1 MQEQKIAALSA
12 GRSLVLAL
20 FVLGAFGSACAPM
33 QHIQMEEVVL
43 KASPDGEGHRV
54 EVIDPEELFHA
65 AAEAFRNRDYAA
77 AEQKY
82 ALILERFADT
92 RWGGLSKYNRAVCLL
107 KLERWEE
114 AAVIFG
120 DIAEERAGTKDAHDA
135 LFQLATCHEKME
147 QWVEV
152 DNALTLALAPAWKGI
167 IASDRLEAYAR
178 RGVARRV
185 LGKLKEAERDLRR
198 VVDVYASNR
207 EDVVVRES
215 PYVSLAEFTIGEMHR
230 DRFSAVKFRL
240 PLDDMQSQLQ
250 EKIEHFLRA
259 QNAYLRTV
267 RHHHPEYAVRAG
279 FMLGALFEMMT
290 DDMQSA
296 EVPEDL
302 PPDELAVYQE
312 ELRKE
317 LMPLAEK
324 AVDIFKR
331 TIRLGRKF
339 THDGEWIKRTEKSLN
354 RMQALVDEGAKFA
367 AEEAE
372 TQGEAQEAETQGD
385 AQEAETQ
392 GDAQE
397 AEPQR

>member
-1 MQEQKIAALSA
+1 MREQKTGLLSTR
-12 GRSLVLAL
+12 RSV
-20 FVLGAFGSACAPM
+20 VLGLLFLGASGSACAPT

-43 KASPDGEGHRV
+43 QASPEGDGHKI

-135 LFQLATCHEKME
+135 LFQLTTCHEKLE

-152 DNALTLALAPAWKGI
+152 DNTLTLVLAPAWKGI

-178 RGVARRV
+178 RGIARRAM
-185 LGKLKEAERDLRR
+185 GQIKEAERDLRR

-215 PYVSLAEFTIGEMHR
+215 PQSSSR
-230 DRFSAVKFRL
+230 KVK
-240 PLDDMQSQLQ
+240 
-250 EKIEHFLRA
+250 
-259 QNAYLRTV
+259 T
-267 RHHHPEYAVRAG
+267 
-279 FMLGALFEMMT
+279 
-290 DDMQSA
+290 
-296 EVPEDL
+296 
-302 PPDELAVYQE
+302 
-312 ELRKE
+312 
-317 LMPLAEK
+317 
-324 AVDIFKR
+324 
-331 TIRLGRKF
+331 
-339 THDGEWIKRTEKSLN
+339 THI
-354 RMQALVDEGAKFA
+354 
-367 AEEAE
+367 
-372 TQGEAQEAETQGD
+372 
-385 AQEAETQ
+385 
-392 GDAQE
+392 
-397 AEPQR
+397 